1 VTPKEFRELLEP
13 HARKV
18 EAETGIPWQV
28 MCAQVALETGWL
40 KYVSTDRNTGQP
52 SYNLFNI
59 KGYGP
64 AGAVEI
70 NTTEYINGKRTK
82 VVDKFRAYNNYEES
96 FKDYANLLKNNK
108 RYGPVFYAKT
118 PEEFAMRLQEC
129 GYATDPDYASKLI
142 SIMRKYFKEE

>member
-1 VTPKEFRELLEP
+1 MTPKEFRELLEP
-13 HARKV
+13 HARKA

-108 RYGPVFYAKT
+108 RYGPVFYAKDH
-118 PEEFAMRLQEC
+118 EEFAMRLQEC

-142 SIMRKYFKEE
+142 SIMRKYFKE

>member
-1 VTPKEFRELLEP
+1 LTPSEFRKLLEP
-13 HARKV
+13 PARKV

-40 KYVSTDRNTGQP
+40 KHVSADRNTGQP

-64 AGAVEI
+64 AGAVEV

-96 FKDYANLLKNNK
+96 FEDYAKLLKSNR
-108 RYGPVFYAKT
+108 RYGPVFYAKDH
-118 PEEFAMRLQEC
+118 EEFAMRLYEC

-142 SIMRKYFKEE
+142 SIMRKYFKE

>member
-1 VTPKEFRELLEP
+1 MTPSEFRKLLEP
-13 HARKV
+13 PARKV

-64 AGAVEI
+64 AGEVEI

-108 RYGPVFYAKT
+108 RYGPVFYAKDH
-118 PEEFAMRLQEC
+118 EEFAMRLQEC